1 MGEGLRLQPSWLW
14 GTVMADRPDIGRE
27 GAGHLAVPQSSC
39 AATDVW
45 FIREVLPL
53 EAALMQ
59 FLRRN
64 WRNGSDIADLRQEVY
79 VRIYEAACKQ
89 LPDSA
94 KPFVFATAR
103 NLLINLVR
111 RERIVPIEAIGE
123 LDILSVASDEA
134 SPDRAVMA
142 REELRRLQAAL
153 DQLPPRCREA
163 IVLRQVHGLS
173 QREIAARMDISEKT
187 VERHLSIGVRALADM
202 LTLTDTLYGGQSQE
216 QL

>member
-1 MGEGLRLQPSWLW
+1 
-14 GTVMADRPDIGRE
+14 MADRPEIGRE
-27 GAGHLAVPQSSC
+27 DAGHLAAPMPSC
-39 AATDVW
+39 GVTDAW

-64 WRNGSDIADLRQEVY
+64 WRNGSDVADLRQEVY
-79 VRIYEAACKQ
+79 VRVYEAARRQ
-89 LPDSA
+89 IPGSA
-94 KPFVFATAR
+94 RPFVFTTAR

-123 LDILSVASDEA
+123 LDTLRVASDEA
-134 SPDRAVMA
+134 GPDRTVMA
-142 REELRRLQAAL
+142 REELRRLQSAL

-163 IVLRQVHGLS
+163 IVLRQVEGLS
-173 QREIAARMDISEKT
+173 QREIASRMDISEKT

-202 LTLTDTLYGGQSQE
+202 LTLADTLYGGQSQE
-216 QL
+216 QP